1 MHKLL
6 STILIFVILVLSPV
20 SSFAEDEPKEKSA
33 ILVVSFGTSMPE
45 ARKAIDN
52 LVNSAKKNFPECE
65 VRLAF
70 TSNIIRRKI
79 ARESGDIIPNPVQ
92 ALAALNDEGFKNVYV
107 MPTHI
112 IPGEE
117 YDEVLG
123 AVNAFTMMSGKYGFD
138 DLRTGTPF
146 LDGTN
151 DCMRMA
157 DILISRFKSYLNDKE
172 TGIILMG
179 HGTPE
184 HFANAL
190 YSQLQL
196 ALDKKAYGK
205 FFVGTVEAFPE
216 LDDVIAGLKRHPEI
230 KKLVLSPLMIVA
242 GDHANNDL
250 AGEDDSDSWLNVL
263 KRNGYENI
271 TTYLVGLGE
280 DENIAG
286 DFVKKIHALRENNMA
301 GKKFMAERVKTQ
313 RL

>member
-1 MHKLL
+1 MQRFIITLSLILL
-6 STILIFVILVLSPV
+6 LLVPQA
-20 SSFAEDEPKEKSA
+20 SFAKDSAKSA
-33 ILVVSFGTSMPE
+33 ILVVSFGTSVPE

-52 LVNSAKKNFPECE
+52 LVDTARKAFPDSE

-92 ALAALNDEGFKNVYV
+92 ALAQLNDEGFTDVVV

-117 YDEVLG
+117 YDELSSV
-123 AVNAFTMMSGKYGFD
+123 VNAFRGMNGKYGFKS
-138 DLRTGTPF
+138 LKIGTPF
-146 LDGTN
+146 MN
-151 DCMRMA
+151 CPEDCEEMA
-157 DILISRFKSYLNDKE
+157 DILIARFSSQLKDKN

-190 YSQLQL
+190 YSQLQIV
-196 ALDKKAYGK
+196 LDRKAYGR
-205 FFVGTVEAFPE
+205 FFVGTVEAAPLFR
-216 LDDVIAGLKRHPEI
+216 DDVLPKLKRHHEI

-242 GDHANNDL
+242 GDHARNDL
-250 AGEDDSDSWLNVL
+250 AGEDEDESWLNIL
-263 KRNGYENI
+263 RAGDDEKSYDDI

-280 DENIAG
+280 DENIA
-286 DFVKKIHALRENNMA
+286 
-301 GKKFMAERVKTQ
+301 KKFESKIRELMD
-313 RL
+313 

>member
-6 STILIFVILVLSPV
+6 NAILIFVILVLSPV
-20 SSFAEDEPKEKSA
+20 SSFAEDKPEDKTA

-92 ALAALNDEGFKNVYV
+92 ALAALNDEGFKKVYV

-117 YDEVLG
+117 YDELCGV
-123 AVNAFTMMSGKYGFD
+123 VNAFGSLKGKYGFKFLD
-138 DLRTGTPF
+138 VGTPF
-146 LDGTN
+146 LDGTK
-151 DCMRMA
+151 DCARMA
-157 DILISRFKSYLNDKE
+157 DILISRFKSYLEDKD
-172 TGIILMG
+172 TAIILMG

-196 ALDKKAYGK
+196 ALDRKAYGK
-205 FFVGTVEAFPE
+205 FFVGTVEASPE
-216 LDDVIAGLKRHPEI
+216 LDDVIASLKRHPEI

-250 AGEDDSDSWLNVL
+250 AGEDDADSWLNVL

-271 TTYLVGLGE
+271 ETYLVGLGE

-286 DFVKKIHALRENNMA
+286 DFVKKIHALMD
-301 GKKFMAERVKTQ
+301 
-313 RL
+313 

>member
-1 MHKLL
+1 MQRFIITLSLILL
-6 STILIFVILVLSPV
+6 LLVPQV
-20 SSFAEDEPKEKSA
+20 SFAKDSAKSA
-33 ILVVSFGTSMPE
+33 ILVVSFGTSVPE

-52 LVNSAKKNFPECE
+52 LVDTARKAFPDSE

-92 ALAALNDEGFKNVYV
+92 ALAQLNDEGFTDVVV

-117 YDEVLG
+117 YDELSSV
-123 AVNAFTMMSGKYGFD
+123 VNAFRGMNGKYGFKS
-138 DLRTGTPF
+138 LKIGTPF
-146 LDGTN
+146 MNGPE
-151 DCMRMA
+151 DCEEMA
-157 DILISRFKSYLNDKE
+157 DILIARFSSQLKDTS

-190 YSQLQL
+190 YSQLQIV
-196 ALDKKAYGK
+196 LDRKAYGR
-205 FFVGTVEAFPE
+205 FFVGTVEATPLL
-216 LDDVIAGLKRHPEI
+216 LDDVLPKLKRHHEI

-242 GDHANNDL
+242 GDHAHNDL
-250 AGEDDSDSWLNVL
+250 AGEDEDESWLNVL
-263 KRNGYENI
+263 KSAGYTDI

-280 DENIAG
+280 DENIARK
-286 DFVKKIHALRENNMA
+286 FESKIRELMD
-301 GKKFMAERVKTQ
+301 
-313 RL
+313 